1 MRGGNSSPKDE
12 VYPWNR
18 WYTRRSFALWSMLR
32 VQNPSCVSALKKCD
46 NVDLQQSRQP
56 SLGLWGGGGGGGV
69 ERGTQI
75 VYWFVLINFLLNV
88 SCFLIELDP
97 LTCSLFYEPLHLKN
111 VYNNLTN
118 GSLEVK
124 ILHNG
129 AHLLVGSGR
138 FNWQDKDSY
147 LVAVTFKSKTRRN
160 AEFKPAR
167 NSKETFS

>member
-1 MRGGNSSPKDE
+1 M
-12 VYPWNR
+12 
-18 WYTRRSFALWSMLR
+18 
-32 VQNPSCVSALKKCD
+32 QNPSCVSALKKCD
-46 NVDLQQSRQP
+46 NVDLQQTRQP
-56 SLGLWGGGGGGGV
+56 SLGLRVG
-69 ERGTQI
+69 RGTQI
-75 VYWFVLINFLLNV
+75 VYLFVLVNFLLNV

-97 LTCSLFYEPLHLKN
+97 FTCSLFYLPLHLKN
-111 VYNNLTN
+111 VYNYLTN

-160 AEFKPAR
+160 AEFKLAR
-167 NSKETFS
+167 NGKETFS

>member
-1 MRGGNSSPKDE
+1 MSI
-12 VYPWNR
+12 
-18 WYTRRSFALWSMLR
+18 
-32 VQNPSCVSALKKCD
+32 
-46 NVDLQQSRQP
+46 DLS
-56 SLGLWGGGGGGGV
+56 V
-69 ERGTQI
+69 
-75 VYWFVLINFLLNV
+75 VNFLLNV

-118 GSLEVK
+118 GSVEVK

-129 AHLLVGSGR
+129 AYLLVGSGR

-160 AEFKPAR
+160 AEFKPAW
-167 NSKETFS
+167 NSKKTLS